1 VFSGETQCILD
12 IRGQLPGEKEGTTC
26 VNGPLYLTSSR
37 KQANDE
43 HRPEG
48 TSNIENQS
56 DTGSMQTEYHPEK
69 NLFVQNR
76 KELAAIRIETWHM
89 NLVTISARKQNFHC
103 AGLQPYGIQLQMA

>member
-1 VFSGETQCILD
+1 MFTDERQCILD
-12 IRGQLPGEKEGTTC
+12 IRGQLPGEKEGITC

-48 TSNIENQS
+48 SSNIENQS

-69 NLFVQNR
+69 NLFLQNR
-76 KELAAIRIETWHM
+76 KELAAFRIETRLV
-89 NLVTISARKQNFHC
+89 NLVTISARKQNFHG
-103 AGLQPYGIQLQMA
+103 AGL